1 MARSDD
7 LSPQLLLDYLIELG
21 TALMSAGCPTHRL
34 EELLVTIAK
43 HEGHSADVFAL
54 PTGLFVSL
62 RTPNGEPSRL
72 AMIRVQEWT
81 NDLEKLTE
89 LDELLN
95 EVVENTI
102 DIAAAR
108 VRIAEVQKQPPV
120 WSARWK
126 LLAAVASSAGAAVV
140 LGGDVFDA
148 ALAGAGGL
156 VLRLLMLMLG
166 QSERMRVL
174 ENFAGGVVAAIAA
187 GIATRVWPGHSREV
201 LVLAIIIQLLPGLTL
216 TVGLSELTYRNL
228 VAGTARVMHAAV
240 TLLSLVFGIAVVV
253 SFEKSVAET
262 PVLIAAR
269 DTAPFALQLLSLL
282 FASFGFGVMMG
293 LPRRRLIIAFASS
306 ALVFAVTLITRPL
319 PTAHAVFLD
328 ALVLGVGGNLFA
340 RVTSR
345 PAQLFHMPG
354 MLLLVPGALSF
365 RSLDSLLAGD
375 AVLGINGL
383 ADVILVAVALVM
395 GLLVANVVLPSRKA
409 L

>member
-1 MARSDD
+1 MASGED
-7 LSPQLLLDYLIELG
+7 LSPQLLLDYLVELG
-21 TALMSAGCPTHRL
+21 TALMSSGCPTHRL
-34 EELLVTIAK
+34 EDLLVTIAR

-72 AMIRVQEWT
+72 AMVRVTEWA

-95 EVVENTI
+95 EVVAGTL
-102 DIAAAR
+102 DIATAR
-108 VRIAEVQKQPPV
+108 VRIAAVQRQPAV
-120 WSARWK
+120 WSTPWK
-126 LLAAVASSAGAAVV
+126 LLAAVTSSAGAAVV
-140 LGGDVFDA
+140 LGGDGFDA
-148 ALAGAGGL
+148 ALAGAGALLLRVLMVLL
-156 VLRLLMLMLG
+156 VH
-166 QSERMRVL
+166 SEQMRVL
-174 ENFAGGVVAAIAA
+174 ENFLGGVVAALAA
-187 GIATRVWPGHSREV
+187 GVASRLWPGHSREV

-216 TVGLSELTYRNL
+216 TIGLSELTYRNL

-253 SFEKSVAET
+253 SFEKSVAVAA
-262 PVLIAAR
+262 PVATVR
-269 DTAPFALQLLSLL
+269 DAAPFSLQLLSL
-282 FASFGFGVMMG
+282 AGAAFGFGVMMG
-293 LPRRRLIIAFASS
+293 LPPRRLLISFASS

-319 PTAHAVFLD
+319 PTAHAVFLS
-328 ALVLGVGGNLFA
+328 ALVLGIGGNLFA
-340 RVTSR
+340 RVTAR

-375 AVLGINGL
+375 AVLGLNGL
-383 ADVILVAVALVM
+383 ADVGLVAVALVM
-395 GLLVANVVLPSRKA
+395 GLLVANVAVPARKA